1 MYGKLNFAGENLREW
16 LANLSHNVTDKAVNP
31 VGLMIREKK
40 KDIPETGGSIDYV
53 PNKPGGR
60 SESDQYNEYLDGK
73 IKELG
78 ELDSDRWKKKEE
90 EEEEP
95 SVPDDPVDPTDPVDP
110 DPGEEKTAGRI
121 WSEKAYADALAEGM
135 TLETAMKFN
144 PATTPEDWAR
154 AFGECRTEK
163 DGIPMDC
170 YWPEDTDSG
179 DYYSV
184 GTGGGTANAKRGQA
198 ASRAKA
204 AAARNMSA
212 REGRRKATRSQNKP
226 GK

>member
-1 MYGKLNFAGENLREW
+1 MNFAGENLREW
-16 LANLSHNVTDKAVNP
+16 LANLSHNVTDKSVNP
-31 VGLMIREKK
+31 VGLMIGEKK

-53 PNKPGGR
+53 PDKPGGR
-60 SESDQYNEYLDGK
+60 SEADQYNEYLGGK

-78 ELDSDRWKKKEE
+78 ELDEDRWKKKEE
-90 EEEEP
+90 EKEEP
-95 SVPDDPVDPTDPVDP
+95 SVPVDPVDPVDP
-110 DPGEEKTAGRI
+110 DPGEEKTEGRI
-121 WSEKAYADALAEGM
+121 WSEKAHAASLAEGF
-135 TLETAMKFN
+135 TLEEAMKYN

-184 GTGGGTANAKRGQA
+184 GKGGGTAHAKRGQA

-204 AAARNMSA
+204 AAGRNMSA
-212 REGRRKATRSQNKP
+212 REGKRSATRSQSKS

>member
-1 MYGKLNFAGENLREW
+1 
-16 LANLSHNVTDKAVNP
+16 
-31 VGLMIREKK
+31 MIGEKK

-53 PNKPGGR
+53 PDKPGGR
-60 SESDQYNEYLDGK
+60 SEADQYNEYLGGK

-78 ELDSDRWKKKEE
+78 ELDEDRWKKKEE
-90 EEEEP
+90 EKEEP
-95 SVPDDPVDPTDPVDP
+95 SVPVDPVDPVDP

-121 WSEKAYADALAEGM
+121 WSEKAHAASLAEGF
-135 TLETAMKFN
+135 TLEEAMKYN

-184 GTGGGTANAKRGQA
+184 GKGGGTAHAKRGQA

-204 AAARNMSA
+204 AAGRNMSA
-212 REGRRKATRSQNKP
+212 REGKRSATRSQSKS